1 MTTEVIVALPS
12 LLGTAFGSIV
22 GIMTSNKL
30 TTYRIAQLEE
40 KVDKHNKV
48 IDRVYKIEQRNA
60 VVDEDIKVANHRI
73 SDLESKIEKR
83 E

>member
-1 MTTEVIVALPS
+1 MPTEIIVALLS
-12 LLGTAFGSIV
+12 LLGTACGSIV

-30 TTYRIAQLEE
+30 TTYRIARLEE
-40 KVDKHNKV
+40 KVDKHNQV

-60 VVDEDIKVANHRI
+60 VIDEDIKVANHRI
-73 SDLESKIEKR
+73 SDLENKVEKK

>member
-1 MTTEVIVALPS
+1 MTTEVIVALLS

-73 SDLESKIEKR
+73 SDLESKI
-83 E
+83 

>member
-1 MTTEVIVALPS
+1 MSTEIIVALLS
-12 LLGTAFGSIV
+12 LLGTACGSIV
-22 GIMTSNKL
+22 GIMTSNRL

-60 VVDEDIKVANHRI
+60 VID
-73 SDLESKIEKR
+73 
-83 E
+83 